1 VRFDGSAFQ
10 NISWHGVTMTSVE
23 FVNVEISGDVWDVV
37 VNGVDIGP
45 LINDELNRRDP
56 ERALLFPT
64 DPETRT
70 LADVRAAWDVVS
82 RRWAAAIARVQTMPA
97 GSEHRSVNGEW
108 SLVQTLRHVSYALG
122 VWIERVAMS
131 RDTPLVA
138 TDLPWDGAPV
148 EALTPQ
154 AVGRDIE
161 VPLQEA
167 VAQWQRRRDTVR
179 EFLAGLTDQEFQS
192 ARRNACPPGYP
203 QVRDFP
209 LAEAVFIGVSETVGA
224 PRLRHA

>member
-1 VRFDGSAFQ
+1 
-10 NISWHGVTMTSVE
+10 
-23 FVNVEISGDVWDVV
+23 
-37 VNGVDIGP
+37 
-45 LINDELNRRDP
+45 
-56 ERALLFPT
+56 
-64 DPETRT
+64 
-70 LADVRAAWDVVS
+70 
-82 RRWAAAIARVQTMPA
+82 
-97 GSEHRSVNGEW
+97 
-108 SLVQTLRHVSYALG
+108 
-122 VWIERVAMS
+122 
-131 RDTPLVA
+131 
-138 TDLPWDGAPV
+138 
-148 EALTPQ
+148 LTPQ